1 MRRLGAVLLV
11 FLLALGLAACG
22 SGSGDDGGDDS
33 SSGGEGSA
41 PITLGFAIGET
52 GFMAAYDGP
61 ARTVAEYAIDDL
73 NAKGGVDGREIKVVS
88 ADMKSKPELS
98 GDAATEVLSE
108 GADIVVTSCDFDM
121 GSPAGIVAQEEG
133 VLAMSTCAA
142 STSFGP
148 TGIGPLA
155 FTMASAAGSFGSTMA
170 EWAYEKKGF
179 ENAFVMI
186 DDTLEFCK
194 QSGYGFSKRWEE
206 LGGKLG
212 GEATFKQE
220 DQSIA
225 SQINEIKAADPDV
238 IYLTSYLPGLAGAV
252 KQIRAAGIEAP
263 ILSDEDIDGE
273 AWKDAVPG
281 LSEVYFATSASI
293 YGDDPEQKI
302 NEVLDRYQKE
312 EGKLPEFASFLTGY
326 AMIEAIATAVEG
338 AGGSTEGT
346 ALQEQLETFKNE
358 PLLLPTTF
366 TPEYHITLDRTLR
379 VMEIQDGK
387 TTFVETWTPEVTPI
401 PEGA

>member
-22 SGSGDDGGDDS
+22 SGSGDDGGGDT
-33 SSGGEGSA
+33 SSGGGGSE

-61 ARTVAEYAIDDL
+61 ARTVAEFAMDDY
-73 NAKGGVDGREIKVVS
+73 NAKGGVDGRELKAVS

-98 GDAATEVLSE
+98 GDAATQVLSD

-155 FTMASAAGSFGSTMA
+155 FTMASAAGSFGATMA
-170 EWAYEKKGF
+170 EWGFEKKGF
-179 ENAFVMI
+179 KSAFVLI

-206 LGGKLG
+206 LGGKLA

-225 SQINEIKAADPDV
+225 SQINEIKAADPDA
-238 IYLTSYLPGLAGAV
+238 IYLTSYLPGLAAAV
-252 KQIRAAGIEAP
+252 KQIRAAGIDVP
-263 ILSDEDIDGE
+263 ILSDEDIDGD
-273 AWKDAVPG
+273 AWKEAVPG
-281 LSEVYFATSASI
+281 LSEVFFAATASI
-293 YGDDPEQKI
+293 YGDDPEQKV

-312 EGKLPEFASFLTGY
+312 VGKLPEFASFLTGY
-326 AMIEAIATAVEG
+326 AMVEAIATAVEG
-338 AGGSTEGT
+338 AEGSTEGT
-346 ALQEQLETFKNE
+346 ALQEQLETFKDE

-366 TPEYHITLDRTLR
+366 TSEYHITTDRTLR
-379 VMEIQDGK
+379 ILEIQDGV
-387 TTFVETWTPEVTPI
+387 TSFLESWAPEVTPI